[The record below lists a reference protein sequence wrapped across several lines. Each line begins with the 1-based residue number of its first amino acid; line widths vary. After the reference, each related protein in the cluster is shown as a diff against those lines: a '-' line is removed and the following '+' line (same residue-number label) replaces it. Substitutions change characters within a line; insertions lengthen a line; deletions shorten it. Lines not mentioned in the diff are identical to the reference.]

1 LFHPESGA
9 AFPPGIDAVRRR
21 HEAFAALVPPVLSS
35 ARAASIP
42 RPDPQPQP
50 SAPAPNGQPAA
61 AQPAP
66 TAPARSNV
74 ILLDVTVTDRA
85 HNPIHHLKAS
95 DFQVRDAGEPQT
107 IKVVDEHSSANF
119 VPPPAMPSLP
129 PGVFTNYTPAPVSGP
144 INILLIDRL
153 NTSPANQLF
162 LNDQLIAFLHTMKP
176 GTRVAIF
183 GLTTQLLALQGLNAD
198 PPLLLAALETHKNLA
213 TQSTQ
218 PNTVPTPRP
227 ANDARISEVLAD
239 AKAAGDKS
247 ADTASA
253 AETIDNVE
261 QFEADLQPE
270 ITPTRV
276 RTTLAAM
283 NTLARYL
290 SGLPGRKNLIWFSGS
305 FPVSILPD
313 GDLEA
318 PFGPVAEL
326 EDQFRGATNLLSRA
340 QVAVYPVDAR
350 GIRSSPVDSTA
361 LHTTRAARTPSG
373 ATRAETS
380 FSEQNPTD
388 HNTMLEMARETGGQ
402 AILNPTGLADAV
414 AKAVDLGSNYYTVAY
429 TPTESA
435 ADGKFHR
442 IQLTLTPS
450 ASTPGVQLD
459 YRLGYYAD
467 SPPRKQLTVS
477 TAAPPTPEHQAIQS
491 AMLRGAPDATQILFK
506 VLAAP
511 SGPPTDDAVA
521 QGNIP
526 APTAKG
532 PFRPYTI
539 NFAAAPQ
546 NLIFKPSTPGRYT
559 AAIRFVVLVFDAQGA
574 LINGQENSVRAT
586 VDGQAIPS
594 ALKSGLQF
602 HQLISVPATGDFF
615 LRVAVHDLD
624 DDHIGTVEVPVAAIR
639 NLPVVESPSSKP
651 APPTLN
657 NLPE

>member
-1 LFHPESGA
+1 MKRSLPLFLPFFLLLAPLRSPGQTPSPIQTPARPSVQAPAESK
-9 AFPPGIDAVRRR
+9 P
-21 HEAFAALVPPVLSS
+21 AL
-35 ARAASIP
+35 
-42 RPDPQPQP
+42 P

-66 TAPARSNV
+66 TIAARSNLV
-74 ILLDVTVTDRA
+74 LLDVIVSDRA
-85 HNPIHHLKAS
+85 HNPIHTLKAA

-107 IKVVDEHSSANF
+107 IKVFDEHTTANF
-119 VPPPAMPSLP
+119 VAPPAMPSLP
-129 PGVFTNYTPAPVSGP
+129 PGVFTNYTPAPVNGP

-153 NTSPANQLF
+153 NTEPANQPF

-183 GLTTQLLALQGLNAD
+183 GLTTQLLALQGLNSD
-198 PPLLLAALETHKNLA
+198 PQLLLAALETHKNLP
-213 TQSTQ
+213 TQ
-218 PNTVPTPRP
+218 PNTGPNPLT
-227 ANDARISEVLAD
+227 ANDARISAVLAD

-270 ITPTRV
+270 IVPTRV

-313 GDLEA
+313 GDRQA
-318 PFGPVAEL
+318 PFGPIAEL
-326 EDQFRGATNLLSRA
+326 EDQFRSAANLLSRT

-350 GIRSSPVDSTA
+350 GIRTSPVDSAATR
-361 LHTTRAARTPSG
+361 TNRAARTPSG
-373 ATRAETS
+373 ATTTENS
-380 FSEQNPTD
+380 LFEQNPND

-414 AKAVDLGSNYYTVAY
+414 AKAVDLGSNYYTIAY
-429 TPTESA
+429 APIESA

-450 ASTPGVQLD
+450 ASAPGVQLD

-467 SPPRKQLTVS
+467 STPRKQLTVS
-477 TAAPPTPEHQAIQS
+477 SAAPPTPEHQAIQS
-491 AMLRGAPDATQILFK
+491 AMLRGGPDATQILFK

-511 SGPPTDDAVA
+511 SGSPTDDAVA
-521 QGNIP
+521 QGNI
-526 APTAKG
+526 ATPTVKG

-546 NLIFKPSTPGRYT
+546 NLLFKPSAPGRYT

-574 LINGQENSVRAT
+574 LVNGQENSVRAT
-586 VDGQAIPS
+586 VDGQAIPA

-624 DDHIGTVEVPVAAIR
+624 DDHIGTVEIPVAAIR
-639 NLPVVESPSSKP
+639 NLPIVEAPSSKP
-651 APPTLN
+651 APPTLH